1 MSTRFRGGAQSGS
14 HRPVSTPCPPNRTCG
29 SPASGSPVGS
39 CISHTERQFGAA
51 SSHRRSLAVPVA
63 LRAPGSQK
71 LHGFTRGAPLQRA
84 VRPVHALTAPSLPS
98 VSPAPSLTHVMFRN
112 SLPFH
117 AGFLGKATPAGLRP
131 SVIPPH
137 LRPLSSTGITPRL
150 QSYGPLRHPAG
161 PACPSRGSGC
171 RVHGTGR
178 TSRVATPSI
187 FHACR
192 RHYPGGNRPVLSSL
206 SSQPVGGLPLISEG
220 SASATPVSRP
230 AQRSLSFRPAWSL
243 GHPRRPFS
251 PEGFNPCR
259 YLHEPLWPLP
269 AGTTVAGWG
278 SHPPGKR
285 AFPRRT
291 EKSGLDDVLAA
302 QHRRLVKSV
311 LAAIERRAN
320 EGEMAAVKWL
330 ESRPSTGSPSRGSPD
345 LSQHSFR
352 DAATNRRGRDGWRCR
367 GCRVATAKGVAGHVF
382 REGMKTSAASS
393 RVKPVPILAIS
404 IPGGCTP
411 PPPPIKCA
419 AAPGQSAPCVVCFD
433 LVPDHMRERGFAPRR
448 RVAVLATAY
457 QSNQGSA
464 RSHSSTSPI
473 PRGSR
478 FTSPPMILH
487 TRSSHGHKRLRPRC
501 RSHSEDALFR
511 RGGKAHRPG

>member
-291 EKSGLDDVLAA
+291 EKSGLGKGRGLLPMLHHVRQHLQCVVGEHLEPPGDRQLDQADGCRLEKKVVSALPADQELGPRAPRQEEVSALALTVMSPRSL
-302 QHRRLVKSV
+302 RRRKPQPLFLEVAKTFGRFAV
-311 LAAIERRAN
+311 DRRRNLSTTVRHFAN
-320 EGEMAAVKWL
+320 QVSEPSFPWPSAPSPGSA
-330 ESRPSTGSPSRGSPD
+330 PSTS
-345 LSQHSFR
+345 L
-352 DAATNRRGRDGWRCR
+352 T
-367 GCRVATAKGVAGHVF
+367 
-382 REGMKTSAASS
+382 
-393 RVKPVPILAIS
+393 
-404 IPGGCTP
+404 
-411 PPPPIKCA
+411 
-419 AAPGQSAPCVVCFD
+419 
-433 LVPDHMRERGFAPRR
+433 
-448 RVAVLATAY
+448 
-457 QSNQGSA
+457 GSA
-464 RSHSSTSPI
+464 RLIQTSALSS
-473 PRGSR
+473 
-478 FTSPPMILH
+478 
-487 TRSSHGHKRLRPRC
+487 
-501 RSHSEDALFR
+501 AA
-511 RGGKAHRPG
+511 RGGPATKRSGRAA